1 MKSFINISL
10 TLTSILLASA
20 ANAANAANCLEGCL
34 TGLDNCNTIE
44 RSIYTL
50 KN

>member
-10 TLTSILLASA
+10 TLTSILLAS
-20 ANAANAANCLEGCL
+20 AANAANCLEGCL